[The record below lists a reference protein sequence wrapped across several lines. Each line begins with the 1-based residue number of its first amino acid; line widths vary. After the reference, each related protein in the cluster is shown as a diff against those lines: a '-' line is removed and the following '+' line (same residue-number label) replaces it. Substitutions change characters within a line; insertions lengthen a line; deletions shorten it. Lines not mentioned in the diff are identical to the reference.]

1 MAASKVRYQC
11 DGFDLIAAA
20 NITHAAQLFAV
31 RIARQ
36 KYGPQG
42 RCTRLKLCE
51 GLCSTRAVFEAFV
64 GVPKG
69 VAISGQTCRFVV
81 NVLHGELKP

>member
-1 MAASKVRYQC
+1 MAASIVRYRC
-11 DGFDLIAAA
+11 DGFGLIAAA

-36 KYGPQG
+36 KYGPKG
-42 RCTRLKLCE
+42 RCSRLTLCE
-51 GLCSTRAVFEAFV
+51 GLNPTRVVFEAFV

-69 VAISGQTCRFVV
+69 AAISGQTCRFVV
-81 NVLHGELKP
+81 DVVRAA